1 METKKTQIKRKFV
14 SLAEARPDLA
24 KEWNYEKNGDLRPED
39 VSCGSNKKVWW
50 IYHYDVPDDYPV
62 ELLRGKNFDFEWEA
76 KVYARNEYPGCP
88 FLNGH
93 SIWTGFN
100 DLATIN
106 PELAA
111 QWHPTKNG
119 DLKPTQVTANSGLK
133 VWWSLPYDIPLD
145 YPIEP
150 LRGKH
155 FKFEWEASIDN
166 RNKHQSCPYL
176 IGKAVWPGFND
187 LATINPKLA
196 AQWHPTK
203 NGDLKPTQVTA
214 NSGYKV
220 WWLLHY
226 DIPNDYFIE
235 SLKGKHFDFE
245 WESTIANRSSGF
257 ECPFLSGRA
266 IWPGFNDLAT
276 INPEL
281 AAQWHPTKNGNL
293 RPTQVT
299 ANAKKKVWWF
309 LSYDVPID
317 YPVEY
322 LRGKHFD
329 FEWKASIGNRNQG
342 KGCPYLTGNA
352 IWPGFNDLAATN
364 PELAAQWHTTKN
376 GDLKPAQA
384 TVSTDKKVWWLLSY
398 DVPIDYPVEYLRGKH
413 FDFEWKASINS
424 RNRGTGCPYLAGK
437 AVWPGFNDLAT
448 TNPELAAQWHPT
460 KNGNLRP
467 TQVTA
472 NSNRKVWWLYPYDDP
487 NTGKHSVFEWQAT
500 VYNRNNGAGCPYLT
514 MYKGEEYIKQ
524 YLQENNTV
532 YYAQQKFSNLFGIN
546 NGKLSYDFAIPD
558 AKSRF
563 ILIEYNG
570 IQHYESDEFFGGEE
584 QFKKQQEHDRRKRE
598 YAKQHGYKLITIKY
612 TYDTYEKVAEYLD
625 KHLPKRDCKKI
636 PKKAA

>member
-50 IYHYDVPDDYPV
+50 IYHYAVPDDYPV

-448 TNPELAAQWHPT
+448 INPKLAAQWHPT

>member
-50 IYHYDVPDDYPV
+50 IYHYAVPDDYPV

-487 NTGKHSVFEWQAT
+487 NTEKHSVFEWQAT

>member
-39 VSCGSNKKVWW
+39 VGHRSDKKVWW
-50 IYHYDVPDDYPV
+50 ICPYDVPDDYPV
-62 ELLRGKNFDFEWEA
+62 ESLRGKHFDFEWKA

>member
-50 IYHYDVPDDYPV
+50 IYHYAVPDDYPV

-625 KHLPKRDCKKI
+625 KHLPKRGCKKI

>member
-50 IYHYDVPDDYPV
+50 IYHYAVPDDYPV

-329 FEWKASIGNRNQG
+329 FEWKASI
-342 KGCPYLTGNA
+342 
-352 IWPGFNDLAATN
+352 
-364 PELAAQWHTTKN
+364 
-376 GDLKPAQA
+376 
-384 TVSTDKKVWWLLSY
+384 
-398 DVPIDYPVEYLRGKH
+398 
-413 FDFEWKASINS
+413 NS

-625 KHLPKRDCKKI
+625 KHLPKRGCKKI

>member
-50 IYHYDVPDDYPV
+50 IYHYAVPDDYPV

-329 FEWKASIGNRNQG
+329 FEWKASI
-342 KGCPYLTGNA
+342 
-352 IWPGFNDLAATN
+352 
-364 PELAAQWHTTKN
+364 
-376 GDLKPAQA
+376 
-384 TVSTDKKVWWLLSY
+384 
-398 DVPIDYPVEYLRGKH
+398 
-413 FDFEWKASINS
+413 NS